1 MSVKQVQNFYKDT
14 VKTAWTAGAGNFYV
28 STAKPTVAPGF
39 LVVSPGDAS
48 KREIIYY
55 TATGTDGGGDYITVS
70 SAAHRGLGGTTAQ
83 IHAVGEKIR
92 MNLTAQNWQEVIDEL
107 ATKYGPGITVP
118 TPTLPGDTVNKDYA
132 DSLAIAGSPNAS
144 TSVKGISKLTAT
156 PMKSLGTATIT
167 IATPGVITLASHGLI
182 AGDTIE
188 LTTSGA
194 LPTGLSASTTYFVIS
209 TGLTANDFQVS
220 LSNGGAAINT
230 SGSQSGTHTLYRTT
244 PYAVSDQD
252 ARIPTQAEND
262 ALAGTSG
269 SPSSSNKY
277 VTNDDTT
284 GTGSLL
290 RLSALGGEIYEKTF
304 TAGEN
309 ITAGQPLHYSEYAQ
323 LNPITVDASTS
334 AHSFSAGATHNCSV
348 TIANQSNRLLIVD
361 LECDGGATISSV
373 TYNSVSMTLIDSQ
386 AAPSS
391 GNIIRSYRL
400 TAPTVGT
407 ANVTVTTSGGSI
419 PTFGLAI
426 MATSYYNVD
435 QTTPVEATAKSS
447 TSGGGTFSHSISTL
461 TGGALVHA
469 SYAFNA
475 TSGTSTITFD
485 SVSGLNAI
493 NIASSFGAAKAR
505 SPVSET
511 VQSVTVDNTHSTSI
525 NRAVLL
531 LAIKPSEAQ
540 SPRVQK
546 ASATAATA
554 FVEVK
559 QNFVGF
565 AKETIT
571 AGNTIKVQTGGIITG
586 LSGLSIGK
594 YYYIQDTAGNL
605 GLSAG
610 TVSKIA
616 CKAISATSAVIAI

>member
-1 MSVKQVQNFYKDT
+1 MATLTGKIVADFTTSLAAAMAVGATSGTLQSATDDDGVALPSGRYFFTIDGSNSSKEHISCSLSGTALTSIKSVSRQGVETSGTARAHRLGAT
-14 VKTAWTAGAGNFYV
+14 VTITDFAHILQINN
-28 STAKPTVAPGF
+28 
-39 LVVSPGDAS
+39 LVNGTTDLDSSDPLKYDG
-48 KREIIYY
+48 
-55 TATGTDGGGDYITVS
+55 TATISDNN
-70 SAAHRGLGGTTAQ
+70 A
-83 IHAVGEKIR
+83 
-92 MNLTAQNWQEVIDEL
+92 L
-107 ATKYGPGITVP
+107 ATKAYVDGV
-118 TPTLPGDTVNKDYA
+118 
-132 DSLAIAGSPNAS
+132 AIAGSPDSS
-144 TSVKGISKLTAT
+144 TSVKGIGQVSVAPASAAT
-156 PMKSLGTATIT
+156 PIF
-167 IATPGVITLASHGLI
+167 V
-182 AGDTIE
+182 GD
-188 LTTSGA
+188 
-194 LPTGLSASTTYFVIS
+194 
-209 TGLTANDFQVS
+209 NDPRV
-220 LSNGGAAINT
+220 
-230 SGSQSGTHTLYRTT
+230 
-244 PYAVSDQD
+244 
-252 ARIPTQAEND
+252 PTQDENN
-262 ALAGTSG
+262 ALVGTSG
-269 SPSSSNKY
+269 TPSTSNKF

-361 LECDGGATISSV
+361 LEYDNGVTVSSV
-373 TYNSVSMTLIDSQ
+373 TYNGVAMTSIDSQ
-386 AAPSS
+386 ASPGS
-391 GNIIRSYRL
+391 GNVVRSYRL
-400 TAPTVGT
+400 VAPTVGT
-407 ANVTVTTSGGSI
+407 ANVTVTTSGGYIS
-419 PTFGLAI
+419 TFGLAI

-469 SYAFNA
+469 AYAFNQ

-493 NIASSFGAAKAR
+493 NIASSLGAAKAR

-511 VQSVTVDNTHSTSI
+511 VQSVTVDNTHSASA

-571 AGNTIKVQTGGIITG
+571 AGNAIKVQTGGIITG

>member
-1 MSVKQVQNFYKDT
+1 MATLTGKIVADFTTSLAAAMAVGATSGTLQSATDDDGVALPSGRYFFTIDGSNSSKEHISCSLSGTALTSIKSVSRQGVETSGTARAHRLGAT
-14 VKTAWTAGAGNFYV
+14 VTITDFAHILQINN
-28 STAKPTVAPGF
+28 
-39 LVVSPGDAS
+39 LVNGTTDLDSSDPLKYDG
-48 KREIIYY
+48 
-55 TATGTDGGGDYITVS
+55 TATISDNN
-70 SAAHRGLGGTTAQ
+70 A
-83 IHAVGEKIR
+83 
-92 MNLTAQNWQEVIDEL
+92 L
-107 ATKYGPGITVP
+107 ATKAYVDGV
-118 TPTLPGDTVNKDYA
+118 
-132 DSLAIAGSPNAS
+132 AIAGSPDSS
-144 TSVKGISKLTAT
+144 TSVKGIGRVSVAPASAAT
-156 PMKSLGTATIT
+156 PIF
-167 IATPGVITLASHGLI
+167 V
-182 AGDTIE
+182 GD
-188 LTTSGA
+188 
-194 LPTGLSASTTYFVIS
+194 
-209 TGLTANDFQVS
+209 NDPRV
-220 LSNGGAAINT
+220 
-230 SGSQSGTHTLYRTT
+230 
-244 PYAVSDQD
+244 
-252 ARIPTQAEND
+252 PTQDENN
-262 ALAGTSG
+262 ALVGTSG
-269 SPSSSNKY
+269 TPSTSNKF

-361 LECDGGATISSV
+361 LEYDNGVTVSSV
-373 TYNSVSMTLIDSQ
+373 TYNGVAMTLIDSQ
-386 AAPSS
+386 AAPAS
-391 GNIIRSYRL
+391 GNIVRSYRL
-400 TAPTVGT
+400 IAPTVGT

-419 PTFGLAI
+419 STFGLAI

-469 SYAFNA
+469 AYAFNG

-511 VQSVTVDNTHSTSI
+511 VQSVTVDNTHSASA

>member
-1 MSVKQVQNFYKDT
+1 MATLTGKIVADFTTSLAAALAVGATSGTLQSATDDDGVALPSGRYFFTIDGSNSSKEHISCSLSGTALTSIKSVSRQGVETSGTARAHRLGAT
-14 VKTAWTAGAGNFYV
+14 VTITDFAHILQINN
-28 STAKPTVAPGF
+28 
-39 LVVSPGDAS
+39 LVNGTTDLDSSDPLKYDG
-48 KREIIYY
+48 
-55 TATGTDGGGDYITVS
+55 TATISDNN
-70 SAAHRGLGGTTAQ
+70 A
-83 IHAVGEKIR
+83 
-92 MNLTAQNWQEVIDEL
+92 L
-107 ATKYGPGITVP
+107 ATKAYVDGV
-118 TPTLPGDTVNKDYA
+118 
-132 DSLAIAGSPNAS
+132 AIAGSPDSS
-144 TSVKGISKLTAT
+144 TSVKGIGRVSVAPASAAT
-156 PMKSLGTATIT
+156 PIF
-167 IATPGVITLASHGLI
+167 V
-182 AGDTIE
+182 GD
-188 LTTSGA
+188 
-194 LPTGLSASTTYFVIS
+194 
-209 TGLTANDFQVS
+209 NDPRV
-220 LSNGGAAINT
+220 
-230 SGSQSGTHTLYRTT
+230 
-244 PYAVSDQD
+244 
-252 ARIPTQAEND
+252 PTQDENN
-262 ALAGTSG
+262 ALVGTSG
-269 SPSSSNKY
+269 TPSTSNKF

-334 AHSFSAGATHNCSV
+334 AHSFSAGATHNLSV

-373 TYNSVSMTLIDSQ
+373 TYNGVSMTLIDSQ
-386 AAPSS
+386 AAPAS
-391 GNIIRSYRL
+391 GNIVRSYRL
-400 TAPTVGT
+400 IAPTVGT

-419 PTFGLAI
+419 PSFGLAI

-435 QTTPVEATAKSS
+435 QTTPVEATDKSS

-461 TGGALVHA
+461 TAGALVHA
-469 SYAFNA
+469 AYAFNQ

-511 VQSVTVDNTHSTSI
+511 VQSVTVDNTHSASV